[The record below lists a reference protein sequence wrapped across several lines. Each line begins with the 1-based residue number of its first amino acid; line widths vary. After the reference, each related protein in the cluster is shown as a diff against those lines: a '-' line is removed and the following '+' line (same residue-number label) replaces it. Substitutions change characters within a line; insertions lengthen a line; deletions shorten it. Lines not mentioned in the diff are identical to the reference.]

1 MTFYW
6 LAGTMTIFVIYCK
19 NGDIQKKP
27 KATFC
32 KMCLCLSGMQCCCW
46 CRIKLLLSFPACEC
60 LIIFHTVFT
69 WIGSSL
75 VCNLCNKKQIDKYR
89 LNRHIKTHAPGWV
102 RKPKPPTKKIKSLC
116 NICSK
121 WLASRGQLNVH
132 TKYVHDENRHQP
144 CSNCE
149 LNIRVSCI
157 KSHER
162 ICKLSDEEKEAIM
175 VECGECGK
183 FLANKENLTMK
194 THIKNNHH
202 GEDPKKSFSYI
213 GIE

>member
-60 LIIFHTVFT
+60 LIIFHSVFIR
-69 WIGSSL
+69 IGSSL

-89 LNRHIKTHAPGWV
+89 LNRHRFDTSKPTLQGGSEKRKRLNLFVTFVPNGLRQEGSWMFTQSMCTVKIDINRVPTVGWTSGF
-102 RKPKPPTKKIKSLC
+102 RL
-116 NICSK
+116 
-121 WLASRGQLNVH
+121 
-132 TKYVHDENRHQP
+132 
-144 CSNCE
+144 
-149 LNIRVSCI
+149 
-157 KSHER
+157 
-162 ICKLSDEEKEAIM
+162 
-175 VECGECGK
+175 
-183 FLANKENLTMK
+183 
-194 THIKNNHH
+194 
-202 GEDPKKSFSYI
+202 
-213 GIE
+213 